1 MNNYVVRMADGGI
14 IGGLDRLGTL
24 SGNVKQA
31 LSNIVYGGGGQ
42 GGQSSALRNFS
53 LGSQQPSFSQTP
65 PLLPAVQGPMVENN
79 PRGAPMLESAVRSIT
94 SQPMQASTTEY
105 PGFEGGA
112 MFLNQTQPAVPGDFA
127 SNIESEMS
135 TDSPYFNMSGTGP
148 MQPLQTIEPSPEQQH
163 RLNALGIR
171 PGLGVNS
178 PNYASNPLGIASV
191 FQRAL
196 RFGEGGA
203 VSLGAGEPGY
213 VDMGS
218 LSMNDMFATPSQP
231 GDEYYVGEFPGRVYR
246 EGDQITDPYYE
257 GPNYSFEAED
267 PRRFDLYEDS
277 DQFAPPLTDQGI
289 IPFDEEGRARPT
301 YPSFQEYMETD
312 DSGNVGIM
320 ASLGK
325 DEDTTGPLQADPDY
339 SGIEAFDIYQGLAPE
354 QFKRRRIQDQKFD
367 KKRGFKFGQMV
378 RLDAMDNKLM
388 KMGGASPRSFSPEV
402 ADQMYIVL
410 GRDVG

>member
-42 GGQSSALRNFS
+42 GGQS
-53 LGSQQPSFSQTP
+53 
-65 PLLPAVQGPMVENN
+65 
-79 PRGAPMLESAVRSIT
+79 
-94 SQPMQASTTEY
+94 
-105 PGFEGGA
+105 
-112 MFLNQTQPAVPGDFA
+112 
-127 SNIESEMS
+127 
-135 TDSPYFNMSGTGP
+135 
-148 MQPLQTIEPSPEQQH
+148 
-163 RLNALGIR
+163 
-171 PGLGVNS
+171 
-178 PNYASNPLGIASV
+178 
-191 FQRAL
+191 
-196 RFGEGGA
+196 
-203 VSLGAGEPGY
+203 
-213 VDMGS
+213 
-218 LSMNDMFATPSQP
+218 
-231 GDEYYVGEFPGRVYR
+231 
-246 EGDQITDPYYE
+246 
-257 GPNYSFEAED
+257 
-267 PRRFDLYEDS
+267 
-277 DQFAPPLTDQGI
+277 TDQGI

>member
-42 GGQSSALRNFS
+42 GGQSSALGGFS
-53 LGSQQPSFSQTP
+53 LGSQQPSFNQTP
-65 PLLPAVQGPMVENN
+65 PPLPSIQGQMIENN
-79 PRGAPMLESAVRSIT
+79 PRGAPIT
-94 SQPMQASTTEY
+94 SQPMQRFTTEY

-112 MFLNQTQPAVPGDFA
+112 MFQPAVPGDFA

-178 PNYASNPLGIASV
+178 PNYASNPLGIAGV

-218 LSMNDMFATPSQP
+218 LSINDMFAAPSQP

-257 GPNYSFEAED
+257 GPDYSFEAED

-354 QFKRRRIQDQKFD
+354 QFKRRRIQDQDFD

-378 RLDAMDNKLM
+378 RLNAMDDKLM

>member
-31 LSNIVYGGGGQ
+31 LSNIVYGGNGQ
-42 GGQSSALRNFS
+42 GGQSSALGDFS
-53 LGSQQPSFSQTP
+53 LGSQQPSFNQLPP
-65 PLLPAVQGPMVENN
+65 PLPSVQGPMVENN
-79 PRGAPMLESAVRSIT
+79 PRGAPIT
-94 SQPMQASTTEY
+94 SQPMFEPY
-105 PGFEGGA
+105 GFEGGA
-112 MFLNQTQPAVPGDFA
+112 MSPPVPGDFS

-148 MQPLQTIEPSPEQQH
+148 MPPLQTIEPSPEQQH

-203 VSLGAGEPGY
+203 VVSLGAGEPGY

-218 LSMNDMFATPSQP
+218 LSMNDMFAVPSQP

-257 GPNYSFEAED
+257 GPEYNFEAED

-277 DQFAPPLTDQGI
+277 GQFAPPLTDQGI

-301 YPSFQEYMETD
+301 YPSFQEYIEVD
-312 DSGNVGIM
+312 ESGKYPAFGIM

-339 SGIEAFDIYQGLAPE
+339 PGIEGFDIYRGLAPE

-388 KMGGASPRSFSPEV
+388 KMGGASPQSFSPEV
-402 ADQMYIVL
+402 ADQMYSIL

>member
-42 GGQSSALRNFS
+42 GGQSSALGDFS
-53 LGSQQPSFSQTP
+53 LGSQQPSFNQLPP
-65 PLLPAVQGPMVENN
+65 PLPSVQSPMVENN
-79 PRGAPMLESAVRSIT
+79 PRGAPIT
-94 SQPMQASTTEY
+94 SQPMFEPY
-105 PGFEGGA
+105 GFEGGA
-112 MFLNQTQPAVPGDFA
+112 MSPPVPGDFA

-135 TDSPYFNMSGTGP
+135 SGSRYFNMSGTGP
-148 MQPLQTIEPSPEQQH
+148 MPPLQTIEPSPEEQH

-171 PGLGVNS
+171 PGLGINS
-178 PNYASNPLGIASV
+178 PNYSSNPLGIASV

-218 LSMNDMFATPSQP
+218 LSMNDMFAVPSQP

-257 GPNYSFEAED
+257 GPDFSFEAED

-277 DQFAPPLTDQGI
+277 GQFAPPLTDQGI
-289 IPFDEEGRARPT
+289 IPFDEEGTRLLDEEGRARPT
-301 YPSFQEYMETD
+301 YPSFQKYMETD

-325 DEDTTGPLQADPDY
+325 DEDTTGPLQED

-402 ADQMYIVL
+402 ADQMYSIL